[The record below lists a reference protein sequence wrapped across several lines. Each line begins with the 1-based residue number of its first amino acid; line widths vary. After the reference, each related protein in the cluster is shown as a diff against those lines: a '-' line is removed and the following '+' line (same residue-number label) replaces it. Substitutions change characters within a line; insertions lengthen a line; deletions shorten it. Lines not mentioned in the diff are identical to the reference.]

1 MISACD
7 SVWGACVLAINS
19 YVMQSTATS
28 TRITVQRER
37 RSSGAYPQIRW
48 EAPLLLLLLLLLPL
62 TYSKQTTWFPLR
74 KQKKRERGGGR
85 ERDRGWAREKESER
99 EDWSWFR
106 GGVITSA
113 AAGGPQW
120 GRENH
125 FCRLDLPVF
134 FLPILHHRA
143 ITKPTQ
149 YHPPPPQRSTEALE
163 QLHSTAGATEVQG
176 SNLFS
181 WIYDTCR
188 KLICVHTLKYRCS
201 R

>member
-1 MISACD
+1 MRRMCAGHKLIRHAKHRD
-7 SVWGACVLAINS
+7 EHA
-19 YVMQSTATS
+19 YYSTAWAALIWCIPS
-28 TRITVQRER
+28 DKMG
-37 RSSGAYPQIRW
+37 SSPSSPPP
-48 EAPLLLLLLLLLPL
+48 APPSFNLL
-62 TYSKQTTWFPLR
+62 QTNHVVSSSQT
-74 KQKKRERGGGR
+74 KREREREGVG